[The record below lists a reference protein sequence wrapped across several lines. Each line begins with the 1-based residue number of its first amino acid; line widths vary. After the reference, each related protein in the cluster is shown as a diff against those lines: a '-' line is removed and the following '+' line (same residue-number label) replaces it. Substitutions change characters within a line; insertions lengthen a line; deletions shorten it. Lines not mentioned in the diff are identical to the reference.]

1 MWQMVLKGLGILSIS
16 LKTVSASVPFL
27 ECFSFPL
34 AFVCILTPLRHLL
47 RHLSQQQDGR
57 LDWSELGLGDGLP
70 AGYLVQVVE
79 VGLQVLV
86 QQVRHKL
93 VSLRVFLKTHN

>member
-34 AFVCILTPLRHLL
+34 AFVCMLTPLRHLL

-57 LDWSELGLGDGLP
+57 LDWSE
-70 AGYLVQVVE
+70 LVQVVE